1 MHKVDKMGYPLDP
14 ELKALEVS
22 LEDLAGAWR
31 GAYGDTK
38 KQQEIVGLYHA
49 TVKKLYEKG
58 WDGFLD
64 VQSELPVSLMPQEYL
79 ERHPHLPWKP

>member
-1 MHKVDKMGYPLDP
+1 MHKVDKMGYPLDS
-14 ELKALEVS
+14 ELKALEIS

-31 GAYGDTK
+31 GAYGDSE
-38 KQQEIVGLYHA
+38 KQQQIVDLYHA

-64 VQSELPVSLMPQEYL
+64 LQSELPASLMPDEYL
-79 ERHPHLPWKP
+79 KRHRQLP